1 MRTLII
7 VTAAVLAF
15 GSAAR
20 AQNINAPI
28 ARPSPTISTG
38 SPSPAISTPRGPDVR
53 VGGTR
58 SYQQLVGPNGS
69 AGIMTP
75 NSNGTSTIIGPGGG
89 SQVVPT
95 PR

>member
-1 MRTLII
+1 MIA
-7 VTAAVLAF
+7 TAAVLAF
-15 GSAAR
+15 ASAAH
-20 AQNINAPI
+20 AQNVNAPI

-38 SPSPAISTPRGPDVR
+38 SPSPAVSTLRGPDVS

-58 SYQQLVGPNGS
+58 SYQQLAGPNGS

-75 NSNGTSTIIGPGGG
+75 NSNGTSTIVSPNGG